1 MLNDECPGD
10 NSIEYTIKAII
21 CAHLLCDFDEIHQ
34 TSRFVEDLYADSL
47 DILDMFL
54 QVREQLNL
62 ELDTDKLSQTRT
74 VGAFCQLVDQS
85 LRENTKN
92 LLS

>member
-1 MLNDECPGD
+1 MLNEECLREH
-10 NSIEYTIKAII
+10 SIEHTIKAII
-21 CAHLLCDFDEIHQ
+21 CEHLLCDVDEVHS

-54 QVREQLNL
+54 QVSEALDL
-62 ELDTDKLSQTRT
+62 DLDTDKLSKTRT

-85 LRENTKN
+85 LRAKC
-92 LLS
+92 